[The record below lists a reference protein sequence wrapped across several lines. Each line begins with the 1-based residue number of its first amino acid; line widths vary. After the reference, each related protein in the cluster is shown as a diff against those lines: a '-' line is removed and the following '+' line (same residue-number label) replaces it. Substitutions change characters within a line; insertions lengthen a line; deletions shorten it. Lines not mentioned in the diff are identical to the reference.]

1 MKRLLVSLVLLPWL
15 ALNAKQTDAKRLA
28 GMLEDILACEEIHPD
43 SVVPYVARIE
53 AALNLCENE
62 SQAKVYSLAL
72 GALYSERQRTAHFA
86 GAMDYGERSV
96 DCFAYSLSDLE
107 SLHEIRAK
115 DWIPVTKTADAERYF
130 NGDMLNVAWR
140 AMLSHLGKAVRDT
153 SSVLPRYGDIISF
166 YKGKGNEEAA
176 LLLEID
182 SVSDARLRPE
192 ERERALL
199 YLCSR
204 YAATDVCAEAWLALS
219 ETDGLTAEQRAAY
232 LDHAIALYPKYRRIA
247 ALKNARTALS
257 DPTLYVEGPT
267 VSYPGKPCLFTV
279 SVRNVPSVKLDGK
292 LYKLKEAAEID
303 EVIDTITWQTPR
315 EAGRH
320 RLTFTPVLNVKTTK
334 KPQSIERS
342 VLVTRLK
349 VLYNSLPDSRVRV
362 IVVDSE
368 SGEPL
373 RGVTVSLYEDGKDSA
388 AYASLFTDERGEVLL
403 DCSGRTALRCKVST
417 DDEPDRPIERLHYGS
432 YWRESDGDTVCKVAL
447 FTDRSIY
454 RPGQTINVG
463 GVAYLQDGWE
473 ASVASG
479 RRVLLTLRDAQ
490 YKEVAQAEATCD
502 SLGVFSA
509 SFTAEEGHRL
519 GRWSV
524 RSGMGSSAF
533 FRVEE
538 YKRPTFTIEF
548 CDSLSLT
555 ADSLTCTARALRYD
569 GVPMRGC
576 RVTGDWD
583 LERWTFR
590 SVSAASRLDTVQTDA
605 EGRFSFT
612 LKRDSLASILRL
624 NVTALSAYGEQQTV
638 SHSYTVP
645 GSMPWGKR
653 EETVDSAFIF
663 TCPCDTFCLD
673 RPARMTLSSNLRDLY
688 LYYIVSANGEIVTD
702 TLMLWAGGS
711 LDLTLPYEER
721 FGTGAVVSLCF
732 VKGGRAYTATQR
744 LSLRKPDTELR
755 LRWLTFRDKT
765 SPGSRQ
771 EWRLSLARPDGTP
784 AEANLMLTLYDA
796 SLERLAPHKWALD
809 VTRSCR
815 YFAVPYAQTSDYL
828 AQSRAFA
835 SYSQKRLKAQALAFS
850 SLNERLFARHTAL
863 YSRAAGAALLSSTEE
878 DTETTEEEAA
888 EEEEAFAGL
897 RQDFSEEAVFLPT
910 LRTDERGE
918 ASVVFTL
925 PESLTTWRL
934 LAVAHTKDM
943 MTTSVEEQVIAEKD
957 LTAQLRLPRFLRP
970 GDEATLTASLT
981 NNTDSPV
988 ECKTVLQVIEASS
1001 LNTLRSYVL
1010 SLRLEARGD
1019 TVLSFPCRAGEG
1031 DLIVRCTAESGIGG
1045 DGEQRLL
1052 PVLPAVT
1059 EANTTLPF
1067 TALGQGVRQ
1076 YDLTRLFPEGSSER
1090 RLTLEYTSHPEE
1102 YALEAL
1108 RPLTT
1113 PKANDVLSLAV
1124 AYYASRLA
1132 SSLNIAVN
1140 DPTPYLSKVR
1150 ELQRGDG
1157 SFAWYPGMTG
1167 NAYLTREVAYLLG
1180 RLKLLTGDCGSE
1192 ETLSRAARY
1201 LLQEMPVPESVST
1214 YMLRNLY
1221 AIDLA
1226 DLPTSPA
1233 ERAKLDSLVS
1243 LMRKADKQSLSTED
1257 LALSSIILQRRGY
1270 GKLAK
1275 AMAEEAA
1282 SKLVTTD
1289 TVGTYIE
1296 FPQGAWSS
1304 VDRKL
1309 HIHVQLMEALRCVQP
1324 SSPLLE
1330 GMRLY
1335 LLSEKRTDAWETP
1348 VTSANAVFAL
1358 FEGREDAA
1366 EGEAPTDV
1374 LTLSYNGSK
1383 QLTLAAP
1390 AEGAGYVRDS
1400 LSVTSAES
1408 LRLHKLSD
1416 QPSWGAAYADYRQPF
1431 SEVTDAASGLSVSS
1445 SYPEAMSAGQR
1456 ITVTHLIVA
1465 DRDYDYVTLV
1475 VPRPASLEPV
1485 DQTSSFGHCDG
1496 LSYYREIRDECTEY
1510 HFSTVPRGH
1519 YLIQEEAYTERPGS
1533 YHTGVAT
1540 IRCEYAPVYSGH
1552 SSDTT
1557 LTIK

>member
-1 MKRLLVSLVLLPWL
+1 MKRLLVSLVLLPFL
-15 ALNAKQTDAKRLA
+15 TLNAKQTPAKRLA
-28 GMLEDILACEEIHPD
+28 GMLEDILVVEEIHPD

-53 AALNLCENE
+53 AALNVCEDE
-62 SQAKVYSLAL
+62 SSRKVYSLAL
-72 GALYSERQRTAHFA
+72 GALYSERQRTSHYA
-86 GAMDYGERSV
+86 GAMDYAERSV

-166 YKGKGNEEAA
+166 YKGKGNNEAA

-182 SVSDARLRPE
+182 SVSDASLRPE

-204 YAATDVCAEAWLALS
+204 YAGTDVCAEAWLALA

-232 LDHAIALYPKYRRIA
+232 LDHAIALYPKYRRIS

-279 SVRNVPSVKLDGK
+279 NVRNVPSVKLDGK
-292 LYKLKEAAEID
+292 LYNLKEAAEID
-303 EVIDTITWQTPR
+303 EVLDTIVWQTPA
-315 EAGRH
+315 EAGKH
-320 RLTFTPVLNVKTTK
+320 TLTFTPVLNVKTTK
-334 KPQSIERS
+334 KPQSIERD

-349 VLYNSLPDSRVRV
+349 VLYNSLPDSRLRV

-368 SGEPL
+368 SGKPL
-373 RGVTVSLYEDGKDSA
+373 RGVKVSLYEDGKDSV
-388 AYASLFTDERGEVLL
+388 AYASFSTDERGEVLL

-417 DDEPDRPIERLHYGS
+417 DEEPDRPIERLHYGS

-463 GVAYLQDGWE
+463 GVAYLQDEWE

-479 RRVLLTLRDAQ
+479 RKVLLTLRDAQ

-533 FRVEE
+533 IRVEE

-555 ADSLTCTARALRYD
+555 DDSLTFTAQAVRYD

-583 LERWTFR
+583 TTLWTFR
-590 SVSAASRLDTVQTDA
+590 SASTAEQLDTVQTDA
-605 EGRFSFT
+605 EGRFTYT

-638 SHSYTVP
+638 SHSYTIP
-645 GSMPWGKR
+645 GSKPWGKR

-663 TCPCDTFCLD
+663 TCTCDTFDLD

-688 LYYIVSANGEIVTD
+688 LYYIVSANGEIVCD
-702 TLMLWAGGS
+702 TLMLWDGGTQ
-711 LDLTLPYEER
+711 DFTLPYEER
-721 FGTGAVVSLCF
+721 FGTGAVASFCF
-732 VKGGRAYTATQR
+732 VKGGRAFTRTQY
-744 LSLRKPDTELR
+744 LSLRKPDTKLR
-755 LRWLTFRDKT
+755 HRWLTFRDKT
-765 SPGSRQ
+765 SPGSQQ
-771 EWRLSLARPDGTP
+771 EWRLSLARPDGKP
-784 AEANLMLTLYDA
+784 AEANLMLTVFDA
-796 SLERLAPHKWALD
+796 SLERLASHKWALD

-815 YFAVPYAQTSDYL
+815 YFAVPYTQTSDYL
-828 AQSRAFA
+828 AQSRTYA
-835 SYSQKRLKAQALAFS
+835 SYTQKRLKEQALAFS
-850 SLNERLFARHTAL
+850 ALNEQLFARHAAL
-863 YSRAAGAALLSSTEE
+863 YSRAAGMALLSTAAE
-878 DTETTEEEAA
+878 DTEATEEEAA
-888 EEEEAFAGL
+888 EEEEAFASL

-918 ASVVFTL
+918 VSIVFSL
-925 PESLTTWRL
+925 PESLTTWKL

-943 MTTSVEEQVIAEKD
+943 LSTSIEEQVIAEKD
-957 LTAQLRLPRFLRP
+957 LMAQLRLPRFLRP
-970 GDEATLTASLT
+970 GDNACLTASLT
-981 NNTDSPV
+981 NNTDSPL
-988 ECKTVLQVIEASS
+988 ECKAVLQVLEAKS
-1001 LNTLRSYVL
+1001 LAPLQSFTAD
-1010 SLRLEARGD
+1010 LRLEARGD
-1019 TVLSFPCRAGEG
+1019 TVLSFPYCAGEG
-1031 DLIVRCTAESGIGG
+1031 DLIVRWTAESSIGG

-1059 EANTTLPF
+1059 EVNTSLPF
-1067 TALGQGVRQ
+1067 TAIGQGEKQ
-1076 YDLTRLFPEGSSER
+1076 LDLTNLFPQGATDR
-1090 RLTLEYTSHPEE
+1090 QLTLEYTAHPEQ

-1108 RPLTT
+1108 QPLTT

-1132 SSLNIAVN
+1132 SSLNIAVS
-1140 DPTPYLSKVR
+1140 DPTLYLSKVK
-1150 ELQRGDG
+1150 ELQQADG
-1157 SFAWYPGMTG
+1157 SFAWYPGMPD
-1167 NAYLTREVAYLLG
+1167 NAYLTREVAYLLS

-1192 ETLSRAARY
+1192 ETLRQAARY
-1201 LLQEMPVPESVST
+1201 LLEEMPVPEGVST

-1226 DLPTSPA
+1226 DLQLSRG
-1233 ERAKLDSLVS
+1233 EKQKLDSLVS
-1243 LMRKADKQSLSTED
+1243 LVRKADKQALSTED

-1270 GKLAK
+1270 EKQAK
-1275 AMAEEAA
+1275 AMADAA
-1282 SKLVTTD
+1282 SSKLVTTD
-1289 TVGTYIE
+1289 TIGTYIE

-1309 HIHVQLMEALRCVQP
+1309 HIHVQLMEALQCVQP
-1324 SSPLLE
+1324 SSPLLK

-1335 LLSEKRTDAWETP
+1335 LLNEKRTDAWETP

-1358 FEGREDAA
+1358 MQGRENSAV
-1366 EGEAPTDV
+1366 EQAPTDV
-1374 LTLSYNGSK
+1374 LTLAYDGSK
-1383 QLTLAAP
+1383 ALNLIAPTDQL
-1390 AEGAGYVRDS
+1390 GYLRDS

-1408 LRLHKLSD
+1408 LRLHKLTD
-1416 QPSWGAAYADYRQPF
+1416 QLSWGAVYADYRQPF
-1431 SEVTDAASGLSVSS
+1431 CEVTDAASGLSVSS
-1445 SYPEAMSAGQR
+1445 SYPQALSVGQR
-1456 ITVTHLIVA
+1456 VTVTHLIVA

-1475 VPRPASLEPV
+1475 VPRPASMEPTE
-1485 DQTSSFGHCDG
+1485 QTSSYGWSDG
-1496 LSYYREIRDECTEY
+1496 LGFYREIKDDCAEY
-1510 HFSTVPRGH
+1510 HFSSVPRGH
-1519 YLIQEEAYTERPGS
+1519 YLIQEDAYVERDGS

-1540 IRCEYAPVYSGH
+1540 IRCEYAPEYSGH
-1552 SSDTT
+1552 GSDST
-1557 LTIK
+1557 LTFK